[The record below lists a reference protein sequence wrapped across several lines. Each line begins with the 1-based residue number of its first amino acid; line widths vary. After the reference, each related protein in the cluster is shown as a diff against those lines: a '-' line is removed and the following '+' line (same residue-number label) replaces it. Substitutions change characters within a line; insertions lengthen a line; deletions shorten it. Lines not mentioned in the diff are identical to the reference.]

1 MTTHVLLTDGCSCR
15 GPSHLPSCA
24 ALVDEWPLSCA
35 LRSSAFFSVFVDLYV
50 LDTFT
55 VV

>member
-1 MTTHVLLTDGCSCR
+1 MGYNAMALFGSMAFSAHA
-15 GPSHLPSCA
+15 PSLE
-24 ALVDEWPLSCA
+24 VDEWPLSCA